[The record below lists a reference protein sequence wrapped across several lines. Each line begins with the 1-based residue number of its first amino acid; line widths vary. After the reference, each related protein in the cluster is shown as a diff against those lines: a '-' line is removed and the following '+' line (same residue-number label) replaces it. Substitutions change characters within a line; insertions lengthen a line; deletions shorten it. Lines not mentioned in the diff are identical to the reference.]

1 MTAEDARPRA
11 WTVPAVVWGTL
22 LVVLVH
28 ALVIVAVDGRN
39 MPEAEDW
46 LLVPPLTGNE
56 PNLLAWLWEPNAE
69 HRVALPK
76 LVYLIVLKLSG
87 GDFRSGMVL
96 NTLTLAALAAGCV
109 RVSAALRGR
118 MTYADAFFPLLFLN
132 VGEANNFAWG
142 WQFQYVSAVALTL
155 VPLFVIVRHGA
166 AAPVRWSMAAALC
179 VALLPLTG
187 ANGLIYTVALA
198 PWFVLVALR
207 QRVEPRLPHAG
218 ARAALFAG
226 GAGAGLAITLVS
238 LLQYQPPRFNPPNP
252 GPLPTIVTALK
263 FAAMALGP
271 AVWEYRALVALV
283 LSIVVLG
290 AAVLVVRRVRPALG
304 TRDEERWRLAG
315 LVCFIGGC
323 AVLTAAMG
331 YGRAAWVPMYKM
343 PARYALLA
351 VPTVVAAWYAW
362 ELYGTRRAAQSV
374 QIALLALSLFCIP
387 ANYRAG
393 RFFVDWMRDSMDQ
406 AQRDIDAGIPRL
418 AIAKRNRENLLHWD
432 ERNLGRRIGMLRDAG
447 IGPFAKV
454 KPDER

>member
-1 MTAEDARPRA
+1 VIREDAPSRTWA
-11 WTVPAVVWGTL
+11 VPVVVWGTL

-28 ALVIVAVDGRN
+28 ALVIIAIDGRN

-56 PNLLAWLWEPNAE
+56 PSLLAWLWRPNAE

-96 NTLTLAALAAGCV
+96 NTVVLAALAAACV

-118 MTYADAFFPLLFLN
+118 TSYADAFFPLLFLN

-166 AAPVRWSMAAALC
+166 AAPVRWSAAAALC

-198 PWFVLVALR
+198 PWCGLVALR
-207 QRVEPRLPHAG
+207 QRAEPRLPDAG
-218 ARAALFAG
+218 ARAALFGG
-226 GAGAGLAITLVS
+226 GALAGMAITAVS
-238 LLQYQPPRFNPPNP
+238 LLQYQAPSFNPPNP
-252 GPLPTIVTALK
+252 GPLPTVITALK

-283 LSIVVLG
+283 LSVAVLG
-290 AAVLVVRRVRPALG
+290 ASALVMRRVPRALAA
-304 TRDEERWRLAG
+304 RDDERWRLAG
-315 LVCFIGGC
+315 LVCFVGGC
-323 AVLTAAMG
+323 LVLTAAMG

-362 ELYGTRRAAQSV
+362 ELYGPPRAARIMQTV
-374 QIALLALSLFCIP
+374 LLALSVFCIP

-393 RFFVDWMRDSMDQ
+393 YLFIDWMRDSMDQ

-418 AIAKRNRENLLHWD
+418 EIARRNRENLLHWD
-432 ERNLGRRIGMLRDAG
+432 EPNLGRRIGMLRDAG

-454 KPDER
+454 KPEGR